1 MTPAVIR
8 KVCVVADCASQ
19 RLACP
24 RLVMKLLTFSNIQG
38 ILIRSKTA
46 VKALNCKDLDIFV
59 LDFSAFLSMHLLC
72 RHHSNNFKHV
82 KSAVIIKFLCLLL
95 CV

>member
-1 MTPAVIR
+1 MTPAIIR

-38 ILIRSKTA
+38 ILKRNKTA
-46 VKALNCKDLDIFV
+46 VKALNFRDLNIFV
-59 LDFSAFLSMHLLC
+59 LDFSAFLPPVQAQDHLVWGTMHFHCEENPEL
-72 RHHSNNFKHV
+72 
-82 KSAVIIKFLCLLL
+82 
-95 CV
+95 